1 VHHHHVETPAAAPA
15 RAEEDAMIARFA
27 AGVSGLALSLAATTA
42 GAGAP
47 PAGAARDGGTAARVP
62 AAPELDLPPNQP
74 PIAPEAGTGT
84 PPEPAAP
91 PAASPRAVLVQ
102 GYVRSATPEQLVL
115 STPGTTETLTLAIGP
130 ATRVL
135 SAGEEDV
142 AVHDLQ
148 PGQLVRAALVPEA
161 NDLVALVV
169 EVMPGEPDRT
179 LPGAAPPPGFRSGGA
194 KSGTSGAAA
203 PGPPGPS
210 GRSAGPGPSPVQTAP
225 RSVR

>member
-1 VHHHHVETPAAAPA
+1 
-15 RAEEDAMIARFA
+15 
-27 AGVSGLALSLAATTA
+27 
-42 GAGAP
+42 
-47 PAGAARDGGTAARVP
+47 
-62 AAPELDLPPNQP
+62 
-74 PIAPEAGTGT
+74 
-84 PPEPAAP
+84 
-91 PAASPRAVLVQ
+91 VLVQ

-179 LPGAAPPPGFRSGGA
+179 LPGAAPPPGTASPGARSGAA
-194 KSGTSGAAA
+194 KAGTPGAAA
-203 PGPPGPS
+203 PGAAGS
-210 GRSAGPGPSPVQTAP
+210 ADRSAGPNPSPVQTTP